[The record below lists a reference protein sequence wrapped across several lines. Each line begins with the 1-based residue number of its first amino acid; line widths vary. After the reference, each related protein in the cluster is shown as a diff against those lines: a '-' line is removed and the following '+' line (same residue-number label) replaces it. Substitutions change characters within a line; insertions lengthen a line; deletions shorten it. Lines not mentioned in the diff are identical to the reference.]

1 MRRGETRTLSARRM
15 GARKH
20 YEALFGELES
30 RYGPLDRATVSAIVG
45 FSAGGP
51 VSLSR
56 IERKNLHVTC
66 ELSLYPEQ
74 KTSVEGLK
82 FELLSLGAFDLLTC
96 RALFTAIGNLS
107 MERTL
112 GHDHTIDVR
121 SVLESGE
128 PPRVRL
134 SLFSQ
139 TEIGG
144 EMFGIYQVVP
154 DTKEDAP
161 ECAQ

>member
-1 MRRGETRTLSARRM
+1 M
-15 GARKH
+15 GAREH

-74 KTSVEGLK
+74 KASVEGLK

-121 SVLESGE
+121 SVLVKCSASIRLCPTDDNRAPDSALEATRMR
-128 PPRVRL
+128 PR
-134 SLFSQ
+134 
-139 TEIGG
+139 
-144 EMFGIYQVVP
+144 
-154 DTKEDAP
+154 AP
-161 ECAQ
+161 QRRR